1 MNIIIASNNQG
12 KIKEFKKMLE
22 PIGYTVLSQS
32 EAGIDIEVEET
43 GTTFKENA
51 TLKAEAIYNL
61 KHTAV
66 LADDSGIEIEYLNG
80 EPGIYSARYMGMTND
95 IDRRKCILDKLQGV
109 EENKRKARFV
119 CCICY
124 INENGQKQYAE
135 GYWNGKITTEP
146 RGNNG
151 FGYDPIFIPD
161 GESITSAEMSSEEKN
176 SKSHR
181 AKALK
186 RLKEIIYNSKQ

>member
-12 KIKEFKKMLE
+12 KIREFKKILE
-22 PIGYTVLSQS
+22 PMGDTVLSQS

-61 KHTAV
+61 KHTSV
-66 LADDSGIEIEYLNG
+66 LADDSGLEVEFLNM
-80 EPGIYSARYMGMTND
+80 EPGIYSARYMGLD
-95 IDRRKCILDKLQGV
+95 SDEAKRKCILEKMQGV
-109 EENKRKARFV
+109 EESKRTARFV

-124 INENGQKQYAE
+124 IDENGNKKYAE
-135 GYWNGKITTEP
+135 GYWNGKIAQEEK
-146 RGNNG
+146 GNNG

-161 GESITSAEMSSEEKN
+161 GENITSAEMTPEDKN

-181 AKALK
+181 ALALK
-186 RLKEIIYNSKQ
+186 KLEKIIG